1 MDRRSSCPATNWRA
15 RGAWPAAGSC
25 GARRQ
30 QPRRPDGGGIEH
42 VLVGRPT
49 ALSRVMPQDRGG
61 FAHVASCD
69 DSIARCESSMG
80 NGTARV
86 LAGYR
91 RTAGRRG
98 RGQTRPFQPADL
110 AAVLATLGPTSPTR
124 AAGVAARSSRESRG
138 RHLVPITGHHEEPL
152 FLGGAARS
160 HAAASLP
167 DQPPQNFTVHR
178 YPPLEL
184 VGRDVFALL
193 DDDPVVRRGVQSR
206 PNPRGSS
213 TSRASRATSHTPSR
227 NSAVRDSASDSGRPS
242 R

>member
-1 MDRRSSCPATNWRA
+1 
-15 RGAWPAAGSC
+15 
-25 GARRQ
+25 
-30 QPRRPDGGGIEH
+30 
-42 VLVGRPT
+42 
-49 ALSRVMPQDRGG
+49 
-61 FAHVASCD
+61 
-69 DSIARCESSMG
+69 MG

-124 AAGVAARSSRESRG
+124 AAGVPARSSRESRG
-138 RHLVPITGHHEEPL
+138 RHLVPITGHHGEPL
-152 FLGGAARS
+152 FPGGAARS

-213 TSRASRATSHTPSR
+213 TSRASRSTSHTPSR

-242 R
+242 RQASYSACRVRNSARAAAYRAGRGFGLARRRSWTGTPPARRSRQRRWRSAFVRPIEPNCNRYVTAGPSRKL